1 MSPAAFLSLHI
12 WPKYCK
18 GREKRSAFFFL
29 VASAIKVTHRLSSFL
44 NTKAASKL
52 HLHCACLTW
61 QGFVLVLSCP
71 NLCFLRAPS
80 PPGDRLLIR
89 DSCSLHCSRGDSL
102 NSSSGTKKTVPSY
115 SRTSCLKFSTFILV
129 YFIYSKNF
137 NALIFHLISCISNI
151 YKFTNCSPVSIV
163 LSILCYKKKI
173 T

>member
-1 MSPAAFLSLHI
+1 MYLRINSWGWKA
-12 WPKYCK
+12 
-18 GREKRSAFFFL
+18 
-29 VASAIKVTHRLSSFL
+29 VVTHRLSSFP
-44 NTKAASKL
+44 NTKAAPKL

-89 DSCSLHCSRGDSL
+89 DGCSLHCSRGDSL

-151 YKFTNCSPVSIV
+151 YKFNNCSPVSIV
-163 LSILCYKKKI
+163 LSILCYKKKSHKVNKRLMF
-173 T
+173 